1 MDRKDFLRTCGMAI
15 VGIPFASMLL
25 TSCESI
31 YYASSS
37 IKNDRIVVP
46 LSEFEVIKK
55 NETTYRSFVMV
66 KTSNQDFPI
75 CLYKTG
81 ENQYTASL
89 MKCTHRGC
97 ELNVGGGIYSC
108 PCHGSEFDTKGG
120 VLEGPA
126 DQDLKTFKTFIENE
140 NIYIQIS

>member
-1 MDRKDFLRTCGMAI
+1 MDRKKFLKTCGMGL
-15 VGIPFASMLL
+15 VGLPFASALL

-31 YYASSS
+31 YYATSS
-37 IKNDRIVVP
+37 IKNNPLIVP
-46 LSEFEVIKK
+46 LSEFEIPKK
-55 NETTYRSFVMV
+55 KELTYRSFVLV
-66 KTSNQDFPI
+66 KTPKEDFPI

-81 ENQYTASL
+81 ENEYTAAL

-108 PCHGSEFDTKGG
+108 PCHGSEFDTNGG

-126 DQDLKTFKTFIENE
+126 DQNLKTFKTTIQNE
-140 NIYIQIS
+140 NIYIELS

>member
-1 MDRKDFLRTCGMAI
+1 MNRKEFLRTCGIAL
-15 VGIPFASMLL
+15 VGLPFASVLL
-25 TSCESI
+25 SSCESI

-37 IKNDRIVVP
+37 IANNRIAVP
-46 LSEFEVIKK
+46 LSEFEIHKK
-55 NETTYRSFVMV
+55 NSISHRNFVMV
-66 KTSNQDFPI
+66 KVSNQDFPI

-81 ENQYTASL
+81 ENQYTAAL

-108 PCHGSEFDTKGG
+108 PCHGSEFDVKGS

-126 DQDLKTFKTFIENE
+126 DQDLKTFKTIIENE
-140 NIYIQIS
+140 NIYILLS

>member
-1 MDRKDFLRTCGMAI
+1 MDRKKFLKTCGI
-15 VGIPFASMLL
+15 GLVGLPFATTLL

-31 YYASSS
+31 YYATSS
-37 IKNDRIVVP
+37 IKKNTLMVP
-46 LSEFEVIKK
+46 LSEFEIPKK
-55 NETTYRSFVMV
+55 NTMTYRSFVLV
-66 KTSNQDFPI
+66 KTSKEDFPI

-81 ENQYTASL
+81 DSEYKASL

-97 ELNVGGGIYSC
+97 ELNVGGGIYTC

-126 DQDLKTFKTFIENE
+126 DQDLKTFKTTIQNE
-140 NIYIQIS
+140 TIYIELS

>member
-1 MDRKDFLRTCGMAI
+1 MDRKDFLKTCGMAI
-15 VGIPFASMLL
+15 VGIPFASILL

-31 YYASSS
+31 YYATSS

-46 LSEFEVIKK
+46 LSEFEIIK
-55 NETTYRSFVMV
+55 NNATRYRSFVMV

-81 ENQYTASL
+81 ENQYTGSL

>member
-1 MDRKDFLRTCGMAI
+1 MDRKKFLKTCGVAL
-15 VGIPFASMLL
+15 VGLPFASVLL

-37 IKNDRIVVP
+37 IKNNNIIVP
-46 LSEFEVIKK
+46 LLEFEIPKTNKV
-55 NETTYRSFVMV
+55 TYRNFVMV

-120 VLEGPA
+120 VIEGPA
-126 DQDLKTFKTFIENE
+126 DQNLKTFKTFIDDE

>member
-1 MDRKDFLRTCGMAI
+1 MDRKDFLKTCGMAI

-31 YYASSS
+31 YYATSSV
-37 IKNDRIVVP
+37 KNDRIVVP
-46 LSEFEVIKK
+46 LSEFEIIKK
-55 NETTYRSFVMV
+55 NAVTYRNFVMV
-66 KTSNQDFPI
+66 KTSNLDFPI

>member
-1 MDRKDFLRTCGMAI
+1 MERKQFLKTCGIAL
-15 VGIPFASMLL
+15 VGLPFASMLL

-31 YYASSS
+31 YYATSS
-37 IKNDRIVVP
+37 IENNHIVVP
-46 LSEFEVIKK
+46 LSEFEIHKK
-55 NETTYRSFVMV
+55 DSVSHRNFVMV
-66 KTSNQDFPI
+66 KISNQDFPI

-81 ENQYTASL
+81 ENQYTAAL

-108 PCHGSEFDTKGG
+108 PCHGSEFDVKGT

-126 DQDLKTFKTFIENE
+126 DQDLKTFKTKIENE
-140 NIYIQIS
+140 NIYILLS

>member
-1 MDRKDFLRTCGMAI
+1 MDRKKFIKTCGIAL
-15 VGIPFASMLL
+15 VGLPFASTLL

-31 YYASSS
+31 YYATSHVDNNS
-37 IKNDRIVVP
+37 IVIP
-46 LSEFEVIKK
+46 LSEFEIPKK
-55 NETTYRSFVMV
+55 SSMSYRSFVMI

-81 ENQYTASL
+81 ESQYTAAL

-126 DQDLKTFKTFIENE
+126 DQDLKIFKTYIENE
-140 NIYIQIS
+140 NIYIQVS